1 MQVHLNGTQNTTL
14 TLLCQQY
21 NLIIYHSFYLGHV
34 YILVLLV
41 CYSIIKKK
49 RITRIQLARV
59 ELLMQSVSQDLI

>member
-21 NLIIYHSFYLGHV
+21 NLIIYHSFYLEHV

-41 CYSIIKKK
+41 YYSIIKKGLRAYVRLK
-49 RITRIQLARV
+49 YQYMQTVIQYL
-59 ELLMQSVSQDLI
+59 S